1 MEDHKSPHSKYDRAT
16 GKTSDPKSNNI
27 EFGGMEISNQPGTEA
42 LDLDMTNP
50 EEDDF
55 GGYRIHDEGPEPNC
69 TGKLPNRN
77 DKGIVESDEI
87 VEVTPI
93 PTKVYVATF
102 IFDILGACLF
112 IAA

>member
-1 MEDHKSPHSKYDRAT
+1 MEDQKSSHSKYDRT
-16 GKTSDPKSNNI
+16 TSKPGDPKSNTI
-27 EFGGMEISNQPGTEA
+27 ELGDIEIRGKTGSEE
-42 LDLDMTNP
+42 LDLDVTNP

-55 GGYRIHDEGPEPNC
+55 GGYRIHDEGPGPNR

-77 DKGIVESDEI
+77 DKGIVESDEL
-87 VEVTPI
+87 VEATPI

-102 IFDILGACLF
+102 IFDILGAFLF